1 MKDTHRGK
9 IVNSFQLSNLG
20 IIIFIKNENDGLKKG
35 TLLKSLESNRLWIVK
50 SRIIEFPTIEIQFE
64 KETTINSLLQ
74 FSNIENKLKAEEK
87 AKERIKN
94 NVYQYLIE
102 PIFHKNKPLEN
113 EIVEVKEL
121 LEKSINLKILKTLIR
136 ELKFHSNNGEQNI
149 NSIGFISFE
158 VSKMT
163 KSKSRDVL
171 EHLIYLIDEDFIK
184 IISDEPL
191 VYKLT
196 EKGKAFEINTIIIE

>member
-64 KETTINSLLQ
+64 KETVINSLLQ

-87 AKERIKN
+87 AKEGIKD

-196 EKGKAFEINTIIIE
+196 EKEKHLK

>member
-1 MKDTHRGK
+1 MKDKHRGK

-64 KETTINSLLQ
+64 KETVINSLLQ

-87 AKERIKN
+87 AKERIKD

>member
-64 KETTINSLLQ
+64 KETVINSLLQ

-87 AKERIKN
+87 AKERIKD

-196 EKGKAFEINTIIIE
+196 EKEKHLK

>member
-1 MKDTHRGK
+1 MKDKHRGK

-35 TLLKSLESNRLWIVK
+35 TLLKYLESNRLWIVK

-64 KETTINSLLQ
+64 KETVINSLLQ
-74 FSNIENKLKAEEK
+74 FSNIENKLKAEKE
-87 AKERIKN
+87 AKERIKD

-196 EKGKAFEINTIIIE
+196 EKGKVFEINTIIIE